1 MLLSLLVGCV
11 KGAIGTVAITV
22 IVIVLASAFV

>member
-1 MLLSLLVGCV
+1 MLLSLLVGAA

-22 IVIVLASAFV
+22 IVIVLASALV